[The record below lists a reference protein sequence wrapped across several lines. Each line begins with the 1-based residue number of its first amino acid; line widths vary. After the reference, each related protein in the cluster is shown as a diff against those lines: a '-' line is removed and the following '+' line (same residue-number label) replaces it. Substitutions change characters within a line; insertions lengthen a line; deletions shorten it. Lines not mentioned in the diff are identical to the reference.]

1 LCKSL
6 NNQYHKY
13 IGPEDAIPN
22 TTEKIIFLKYHTF
35 LRYEVT
41 FLLETKILNKKIN
54 KEINNNVGK
63 ISTNIFQ
70 KVFSIII
77 ELEKSKTIVSIYKK
91 ATINKNSQ
99 FHQILS
105 FAIIYRFH
113 IKKLY
118 IIKLLYKL
126 KSN

>member
-1 LCKSL
+1 LCESL

-13 IGPEDAIPN
+13 IGPEDAIPK
-22 TTEKIIFLKYHTF
+22 TTEKIVFLKYHPF

-41 FLLETKILNKKIN
+41 FLFETRILNKKIN

-70 KVFSIII
+70 KFFSIIRV
-77 ELEKSKTIVSIYKK
+77 LEESKSIVNIYKK
-91 ATINKNSQ
+91 ITINKNSQ